1 MKNEKNEVLNEKKL
15 MNKTKKELVAII
27 FRKDD
32 VERKIANNNVE
43 LATKNTTLVAA
54 NEQLQK
60 DNAGYM
66 SQLDE
71 FAVKLMEAQTAAL
84 RNKRFAWGAII
95 LFIITI
101 VAAIII
107 G

>member
-1 MKNEKNEVLNEKKL
+1 METKAKSETSLMK
-15 MNKTKKELVAII
+15 KTKKELIDII
-27 FRKDD
+27 LRKDD
-32 VERKIANNNVE
+32 VERKLANNNIE
-43 LATKNTTLVAA
+43 LASKNTTLIAA

-71 FAVKLMEAQTAAL
+71 FAVKLMEAQNAAL

>member
-1 MKNEKNEVLNEKKL
+1 METKAKSETSLMK
-15 MNKTKKELVAII
+15 KTKKELVDII
-27 FRKDD
+27 LRKDD
-32 VERKIANNNVE
+32 VEKKLTNKNIE
-43 LATKNTTLVAA
+43 LESKNATLVAA

-66 SQLDE
+66 SQLDD
-71 FAVKLMEAQTAAL
+71 FAVRLDEAQTAAL
-84 RNKRFAWGAII
+84 RNKRFAIGAIV
-95 LFIITI
+95 LFVVTI

>member
-1 MKNEKNEVLNEKKL
+1 METKAKSEESLMK
-15 MNKTKKELVAII
+15 KTKKELVDII
-27 FRKDD
+27 LRKDD
-32 VERKIANNNVE
+32 VERKLANNNVE
-43 LATKNTTLVAA
+43 LAGKNTVLVAA

-71 FAVKLMEAQTAAL
+71 FAVKLMEAQNAAL

-101 VAAIII
+101 IVAIVL